1 MNYPTLFYTHIDL
14 SLVLIDFKPL
24 PTNWSYLLS
33 RKIVKQLF
41 IDLDID
47 CRLVQY
53 IGTGGKPPKITAGL
67 YNAGGLNARGVTA
80 GWCFR
85 LQLWGLPDRILADRQ
100 EELSTLMQADIKA
113 FVLDRKLDI
122 PAANY
127 PPLDRR
133 FFFRFEDDKLVS
145 DFSTW
150 KIEGI
155 EDKWAN
161 RSPWWN

>member
-1 MNYPTLFYTHIDL
+1 MQIE
-14 SLVLIDFKPL
+14 FKPL
-24 PTNWSYLLS
+24 PAHWSYLLS
-33 RKIVKQLF
+33 CKVVKQLVA
-41 IDLDID
+41 DLDID

-53 IGTGGKPPKITAGL
+53 LGTSNKPSKITSGL
-67 YNAGGLNARGVTA
+67 YSAGGLDARSMET

-100 EELSTLMQADIKA
+100 EELSILLQEDIQA
-113 FVLDRKLDI
+113 FVLDRHRDL
-122 PAANY
+122 PAALY

-133 FFFRFEDDKLVS
+133 FFLRFKDNNLVT

-150 KIEGI
+150 TLEEI

-161 RSPWWN
+161 RSPWWT